1 MIIPGSLEDRLSQG
15 LARVDGRSLDQEHV
29 TGVCKNVVE
38 PLFQL

>member
-1 MIIPGSLEDRLSQG
+1 MIIPGSLKDRLSKG
-15 LARVDGRSLDQEHV
+15 LARVDGRSLGQEHV